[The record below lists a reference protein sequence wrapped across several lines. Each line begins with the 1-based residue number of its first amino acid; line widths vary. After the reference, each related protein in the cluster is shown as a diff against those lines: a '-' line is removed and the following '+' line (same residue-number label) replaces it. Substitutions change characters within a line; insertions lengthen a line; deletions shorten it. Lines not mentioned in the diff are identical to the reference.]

1 LLHAEKGENY
11 MDNDSEFERIYRQLE
26 RQSEKIDHSSNE
38 MRNLAES
45 VSQLAQAVAAKEV
58 NDHHMVKS
66 IDEIKTDIDSLEEK
80 VRSLEKISAGDD
92 MMRKVFWVALSLLL
106 TTVLGAIIAM
116 VIIK

>member
-1 LLHAEKGENY
+1 

-45 VSQLAQAVAAKEV
+45 VSQLAQAVVAKEV
-58 NDHHMVKS
+58 NDQHMTKS
-66 IDEIKTDIDSLEEK
+66 HDELKTKVEKLAEK
-80 VRSLEKISAGDD
+80 VSLLDKAYAGDETI
-92 MMRKVFWVALSLLL
+92 RKIFWIGVSAVVTLLV
-106 TTVLGAIIAM
+106 TAVVGV